1 MPDMQRPGRIGAD
14 ILHEHSPSL
23 PHLAV
28 AIPLALRF
36 NLAQNIH
43 PELSLDRQIQK
54 PGRAISARL
63 NNASRCSM

>member
-1 MPDMQRPGRIGAD
+1 MTTAMPDMQRPGRIGAD

-43 PELSLDRQIQK
+43 PELSLDRQTK
-54 PGRAISARL
+54 HLFWKRF
-63 NNASRCSM
+63 